1 MAIVKL
7 VTATSSK
14 FFRRKIML
22 AIEKQPKLSEKE
34 RNRRPDIW
42 GIERVF
48 VITCRVSNL
57 EQT

>member
-7 VTATSSK
+7 VTTTSSK
-14 FFRRKIML
+14 FFRRKIIL
-22 AIEKQPKLSEKE
+22 AIGKQPKLSEKE